1 MTTRSTS
8 ARLQL
13 FDYGKGVAI
22 LLMIGVHTV
31 YILAM
36 AGLLPVALLDS
47 IPYIIVSRV
56 VAITFIIC
64 STIILWYR
72 SSETVSTRQWWSSVL
87 RQVVKLAL
95 AASVVTLVTSIVL
108 PGSGVVFGIL
118 HLLTLATLINGGLFR
133 LRLPRL
139 WYGLLGVLVLI
150 LGNWLMSLRFNAP
163 GWEWLGFVSP
173 DFASIDYVPLLPWLG
188 VTWLAVPAAPRLVQL
203 ARQWQEK
210 QKTSLR
216 WEWIS
221 WCGRHSL
228 LLYLTHA
235 PIIFGSVWLL
245 QHFL

>member
-1 MTTRSTS
+1 MTHSTS
-8 ARLQL
+8 TRLQL

-36 AGLLPVALLDS
+36 AGLLPVELVNSLGN
-47 IPYIIVSRV
+47 ILVSRAIV
-56 VAITFIIC
+56 ITFIVC

-72 SSETVSTRQWWSSVL
+72 SSETASTSAWRSTLL

-95 AASVVTLVTSIVL
+95 AAGVVTFATSIVF

-118 HLLTLATLINGGLFR
+118 HLLTLATLINGVLFR
-133 LRLPRL
+133 LRIPPL

-150 LGNWLMSLRFNAP
+150 LGNWLLSLTFTST
-163 GWEWLGFVSP
+163 GWEWLGFTSSH
-173 DFASIDYVPLLPWLG
+173 FASIDYVPLLPWLG
-188 VTWLAVPAAPRLVQL
+188 VTWLAVPAAPRLIQL
-203 ARQWQEK
+203 ARQLQEDHT
-210 QKTSLR
+210 QNTR
-216 WEWIS
+216 WEWIA

-228 LLYLTHA
+228 TLYLLHA
-235 PIIFGSVWLL
+235 PIIFGSVWLF